1 MSLSPCFYFPL
12 LRQTRE
18 TCEAHFEKRFT
29 ESRFP
34 LHVKLVMANL
44 DRRRRLVLFKAARK
58 IQLVARDYLDL
69 QYVRQARAKVAALK
83 CLRRMFKACL
93 LRLAVYRKVIA
104 KRAKKEVRGWNIEDA
119 YVVCF
124 GESFV
129 SLF

>member
-1 MSLSPCFYFPL
+1 
-12 LRQTRE
+12 
-18 TCEAHFEKRFT
+18 
-29 ESRFP
+29 
-34 LHVKLVMANL
+34 MANL